1 MMTDEY
7 MPVNIGNPN
16 ETSIKDFALIIN
28 ELCQNPGGIITQ
40 YADTLGDDPQRRQPD
55 ISRAK
60 SILGWEPKVGLRDGL
75 IQTIGYMRHKLGLP
89 ARQE

>member
-1 MMTDEY
+1 

-55 ISRAK
+55 ITRAK
-60 SILGWEPKVGLRDGL
+60 SVLGWQPQVEMRDGL
-75 IQTIGYMRHKLGLP
+75 NLTIEYMRHKFGLTSG
-89 ARQE
+89 QG